1 MEEMYWKQFLETGK
15 VEDYLTYKGMEIC
28 RQVMKKHEGE
38 PSDEPD
44 NSDWLCRPWGNMT
57 DGWCF

>member
-15 VEDYLTYKGMEIC
+15 VEDYLIYKGMEIC

-44 NSDWLCRPWGNMT
+44 NSDSHGTGCVARG
-57 DGWCF
+57 GI

>member
-1 MEEMYWKQFLETGK
+1 MEEMYWQQFLETGK
-15 VEDYLTYKGMEIC
+15 VEDYLTYRGIEIC

-44 NSDWLCRPWGNMT
+44 NSDGSMT

>member
-1 MEEMYWKQFLETGK
+1 MEEMYWQQFLETGK

-44 NSDWLCRPWGNMT
+44 NSDGHGTGRVARG
-57 DGWCF
+57 GI